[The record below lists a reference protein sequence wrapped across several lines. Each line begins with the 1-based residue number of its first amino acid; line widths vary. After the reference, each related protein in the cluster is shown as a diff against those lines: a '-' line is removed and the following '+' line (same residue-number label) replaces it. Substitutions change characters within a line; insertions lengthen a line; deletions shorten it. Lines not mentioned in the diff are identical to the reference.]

1 MLSGF
6 RFKRLGFTGGDKMKK
21 CVICKTKFTPIN
33 SSLEKWC
40 CPDHG
45 YLYSKQQKEKADR
58 KEWSK
63 KKVELREATKKKSEY
78 EKDLE
83 KLVNKLCRLV
93 DIGQKCISCGSND
106 AIHAGHFASVGSMPY
121 LRYNLFNL
129 FPQCYQCNVKK
140 GGNVAWYRINLT
152 QTFGTEFI
160 SMLDGLFQ
168 TKALHLSIGDLKE
181 KIIEAR
187 LLVKEFE
194 AANMALTHPRNS
206 EQRIEMRKY
215 INKRLNIY

>member
-1 MLSGF
+1 
-6 RFKRLGFTGGDKMKK
+6 MKK
-21 CVICKTKFTPIN
+21 CVICKQPFTPIN

-93 DIGQKCISCGSND
+93 DLGQKCISCGSVHANE
-106 AIHAGHFASVGSMPY
+106 AGHFMSVGSMPK
-121 LRYNLFNL
+121 LRFHLFNL
-129 FPQCYQCNVKK
+129 WLQCRQCNGPK
-140 GGNVAWYRINLT
+140 GSNGTIYRINLRT
-152 QTFGTEFI
+152 MYGSTF
-160 SMLDGLFQ
+160 LDNLDNLV
-168 TKALHLSIGDLKE
+168 KIAPLHLSIPDLKE
-181 KIIEAR
+181 KIIESR

-194 AANMALTHPRNS
+194 AANLALTHPRNS
-206 EQRIEMRKY
+206 VERIEMRKY